1 MLTIEEQELLT
12 RTGPGTACGDL
23 MRRHWQPAALSE
35 ELPPGGAPLSI
46 RLLGEE
52 LVLFRDEHGRPGLL
66 GLHCSHRGADLSYGR
81 LEDGGI
87 RCIYHGWLYD
97 VHGRCLEQPGE
108 PASNSWTHSG
118 GRDSIDS
125 ARLEAQAAGLASQPR
140 RRHQDGPAQWERLL
154 AAHERIRHR
163 AYPCHEQAGVVFA
176 YLGPGKPPVF
186 PSYEFLS
193 VPPDHVVATKL
204 LHECNYLQANEG
216 NIDLSHLTFLHYTA
230 RNRGIGGG
238 RDGTSGLEEA
248 PTGERV
254 QSRGAAPG
262 VEYADAELT
271 PYGLRSYKVRRDF
284 GPDHY
289 QLYLTEFVL
298 PNLTAFPGPGRGQVG
313 FGVNWHVPI
322 DDMHH
327 WKYTFTF
334 ERDKPVNTEGWG
346 HAPEVRTEDYRPVRN
361 RSNRYL
367 QDRESMNTECY
378 TGMGFNFV
386 LHDLWATES
395 QGPIQDRTREH
406 LGAMDRAVTVGRK
419 VLMKAIMDLQ
429 EGKEPANIVRDS
441 ARNEFRVVAYNGV
454 FPNSLPW
461 KEASKQLEDQVR
473 VWAL

>member
-1 MLTIEEQELLT
+1 MTTIEEQELLT
-12 RTGPGTACGDL
+12 RTGPGTPCGDL

-52 LVLFRDEHGRPGLL
+52 LVLFRDEQGRPGLL

-108 PASNSWTHSG
+108 PAGSTF
-118 GRDSIDS
+118 
-125 ARLEAQAAGLASQPR
+125 
-140 RRHQDGPAQWERLL
+140 
-154 AAHERIRHR
+154 HERIRHP

-176 YLGPGKPPVF
+176 YLGPGEPPLV
-186 PSYEFLS
+186 PNYEFLCA
-193 VPPDHVVATKL
+193 PADHVVTTKL

-216 NIDLSHLTFLHYTA
+216 NLDLSHLTFLHYTA

-238 RDGTSGLEEA
+238 PDGASGIAEV
-248 PTGERV
+248 PPGEGIHGG
-254 QSRGAAPG
+254 GAAPG

-271 PYGLRSYKVRRDF
+271 PCGLRSYKVRRDV
-284 GPDHY
+284 GEDRYH
-289 QLYLTEFVL
+289 LYLTEFVL
-298 PNLTAFPGPGRGQVG
+298 PNLTAFPGPGRGQEG
-313 FGVNWHVPI
+313 YGVNWHVPI
-322 DDMHH
+322 DDTHH
-327 WKYTFTF
+327 WKYTFTVT
-334 ERDKPVNTEGWG
+334 RHRPVNFEGLG
-346 HAPEVRTEDYRPVRN
+346 VDYLNRYSGTNDASTRTSDYRPVAN
-361 RSNRYL
+361 RANRYL
-367 QDRESMNTECY
+367 QERGTMKTECY

-406 LGAMDRAVTVGRK
+406 LGAMDRVVTVGRK

-429 EGKEPANIVRDS
+429 EGKEPANIIRDP

-461 KEASKQLEDQVR
+461 KEASKQLEGQVMA
-473 VWAL
+473 WAQTIVDTEGGGSQWAG